1 MNSNQ
6 MQKSQTSELIHS
18 FETLFFN
25 LDMML
30 WFSMF

>member
-18 FETLFFN
+18 LRLYFN